1 MNKVI
6 VATATFILG
15 ALVGFSF
22 QTVTAQEHID
32 ESSIWDIYHSP
43 TQGSGNFYVVRVERA
58 SGKTWVSINGKD
70 YKRLNEK

>member
-22 QTVTAQEHID
+22 QIVTAQEHID
-32 ESSIWDIYHSP
+32 ESITWDIYHSP
-43 TQGSGNFYVVRVERA
+43 TQGSGNFYVVRLNRA
-58 SGKTWVSINGKD
+58 SGETWVSIDGKD
-70 YKRLNEK
+70 YKKLNEK

>member
-22 QTVTAQEHID
+22 QTVTAQEQID
-32 ESSIWDIYHSP
+32 ESSIWDIYRKAIAISMLYEW
-43 TQGSGNFYVVRVERA
+43 SERVAKLGFRLT
-58 SGKTWVSINGKD
+58 GKTISG
-70 YKRLNEK
+70 